1 MADPYSGLSNAQDK
15 AVAALKVLIG
25 AAWAD
30 GQIQPEELPA
40 LKQAV
45 VELDLVEHPEIRA
58 WIRSPSSPEDY
69 RRCLSNYLALHP
81 TQAER
86 QELLNLVTKVIYS
99 DDEVSVE
106 EAYILDEMRTL
117 LNDLEVDDHIPRLGE
132 FQALFSRLL
141 HRIKA

>member
-1 MADPYSGLSNAQDK
+1 MSDPYSGSSNSQDK

-30 GQIQPEELPA
+30 GQIQPEEFPA
-40 LKQAV
+40 LKQAI
-45 VELDLVEHPEIRA
+45 VELDLVDHPEIRA

-69 RRCLSNYLALHP
+69 RRCLSDYLALHP

-86 QELLNLVTKVIYS
+86 HELLSLVTKVIYS

-117 LNDLEVDDHIPRLGE
+117 LSDLEGEDSMPRLGE
-132 FQALFSRLL
+132 FQALFSRLF
-141 HRIKA
+141 HRLKA